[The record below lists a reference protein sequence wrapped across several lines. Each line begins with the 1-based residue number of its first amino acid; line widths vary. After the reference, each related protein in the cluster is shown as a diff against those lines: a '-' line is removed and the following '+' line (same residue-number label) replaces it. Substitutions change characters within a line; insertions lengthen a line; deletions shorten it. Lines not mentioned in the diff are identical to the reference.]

1 MKHIMITL
9 GFAVLALTASAQK
22 FGYVNSAQVMSL
34 LPEVKEANSSLE
46 VFQKQYEAR
55 LKSMIEEYQQK
66 GMALQTK
73 VQQGEIAPKQQEE
86 ETKKLQDLETQ
97 IGTLEQE
104 MRQKVAEKQE
114 SLIAPIIEKMQNAID
129 SVAAEGGYQYIFDAS
144 PGNGILLY
152 AEQNLD
158 VTPMVMAKMGIS
170 MPTEEPAAEK

>member
-9 GFAVLALTASAQK
+9 CFGFLALSASAQK

-55 LKSMIEEYQQK
+55 LKSMIEDYQKQ

-73 VQQGEIAPKQQEE
+73 VQQGEIAPKQQDEE
-86 ETKKLQDLETQ
+86 AKKLQALETE
-97 IGTLEQE
+97 IGALEQE

-114 SLIAPIIEKMQNAID
+114 SLIAPIIQKMQDAID
-129 SVAAEGGYQYIFDAS
+129 GVAAEGGYQYIFDAS

-152 AEQNLD
+152 AQESLNI
-158 VTPMVMAKMGIS
+158 TTMVMTKMGITI
-170 MPTEEPAAEK
+170 PAEEPAAQK

>member
-9 GFAVLALTASAQK
+9 CFGFLALSASAQK

-86 ETKKLQDLETQ
+86 ETKKLQELETQ

-114 SLIAPIIEKMQNAID
+114 SLISPIIEKMQNAID
-129 SVAAEGGYQYIFDAS
+129 AVASEGGYQYIFDAS

-152 AEQNLD
+152 AEQQLD
-158 VTPMVMAKMGIS
+158 VTPMVMTKMGIS
-170 MPTEEPAAEK
+170 LPAEEPAAEK